1 MLRGT
6 RRASRPVVPVVFVWD
21 TLTGSLDEFDAVR
34 AQLREARAQTRTTR
48 FYELLRAKL
57 VLSQGGG
64 HVANVIELSEGWC
77 VVHWLHDP
85 KSVSCYSTIQ
95 SLREA
100 LCLDGAFILSLVE
113 TSEKLH
119 NGSSRQA
126 PTGEA
131 LTDRERDVLR
141 GLGHGM
147 SNKEIAGQLE
157 ISSQTVKNT
166 LSKIYRRLGVHDRV
180 QASLLSRDLDLT
192 IDAPRQDTEN

>member
-1 MLRGT
+1 
-6 RRASRPVVPVVFVWD
+6 VVFIWD

-85 KSVSCYSTIQ
+85 KSVGCYSTIL

-100 LCLDGAFILSLVE
+100 LCIDGAFILSLVD
-113 TSEKLH
+113 TSEKVH
-119 NGSSRQA
+119 NANPRVTQTRAG
-126 PTGEA
+126 
-131 LTDRERDVLR
+131 LTQRERDVLR
-141 GLGHGM
+141 GLGHGL
-147 SNKEIAGQLE
+147 SNKEIATQLT
-157 ISSQTVKNT
+157 ISAQTVKNT

-192 IDAPRQDTEN
+192 IDVPRDVEN